1 MPGPVLGMVNGASDS
16 EDMAGGIRGGTGAKL
31 PFQDIGLVIDSD
43 TADRAIA
50 SQVTVL
56 LPMCENAIK
65 IRQFIRMHSKYEF
78 GCISQAFSHSIKT
91 LLREFDVL
99 TAQLES
105 LYTTNQLTSLQK
117 LFYLVQPASSTL
129 RILNRLV
136 VRIADKTGGALID
149 ELQACLQE
157 QGDENLRSMYSDLL
171 AKTSEPFMRMLS
183 DWIFRGEIW
192 DRNGEFM
199 IQENAAFHRE
209 ALEDDYNARFWD
221 GRYTLR
227 RAHIPK
233 IFRAHAEKILSA
245 GKYLNIMRDCA
256 TSVTEANEMLPVP
269 KSLNFDIDGSGS
281 LLSVIDDAHRNSSR
295 LLLKILMGTHDLIS
309 HIVSLRRFMLLEY
322 GDFFVQFMDMA
333 EHELRQEA
341 QVLTVPRVQGL
352 LQGAVISSSL
362 GTDPHKDDFECVLAS
377 HNLIQHLHLI
387 QTAGVSNIATMS
399 TPNPLQQSAGDTSGG
414 TGTVPAQGLKGVEA
428 LTFEYKVR
436 WPVSI
441 VLSRRAITKY
451 QLLSRLLFFSKH
463 VELRVLGCWREH
475 QQLKALPGLRK
486 EMGMS
491 YCLRH
496 RMLHFLQNFVY
507 YMTVE
512 VIAPRSHEL
521 MEHLAEAQD
530 VDAVLTMHEKF
541 LDMCLKECLL
551 ASQDLLRILTK
562 LTTTCLLFADQ
573 MNRFAASSS
582 SLFEKIPSST
592 SRTDR
597 AQKLEV
603 QEEFIR
609 HEISHEAYIRM
620 ITKFSDTFDTQLA
633 DFLDRLWNDS
643 NR

>member
-1 MPGPVLGMVNGASDS
+1 M
-16 EDMAGGIRGGTGAKL
+16 
-31 PFQDIGLVIDSD
+31 
-43 TADRAIA
+43 
-50 SQVTVL
+50 
-56 LPMCENAIK
+56 K
-65 IRQFIRMHSKYEF
+65 IRQLIRLHSKFEF
-78 GCISQAFSHSIKT
+78 GCISQAFAHSVKNI
-91 LLREFDVL
+91 LREFDVL

-105 LYTTNQLTSLQK
+105 LFTTHQLTSLQK
-117 LFYLVQPASSTL
+117 LYYLVQPAASTL
-129 RILNRLV
+129 RILNRLAMRV
-136 VRIADKTGGALID
+136 GDKTGGALID

-157 QGDENLRSMYSDLL
+157 QGDEKLRKMYSDLL
-171 AKTSEPFMRMLS
+171 SKTSESFMRMLA

-199 IQENAAFHRE
+199 VQENAAFHRE
-209 ALEDDYNARFWD
+209 ALEDDYNARFWE

-227 RAHIPK
+227 RGHVPK
-233 IFRAHAEKILSA
+233 LFRLHAEKILAA

-256 TSVTEANEMLPVP
+256 NTVAEVN
-269 KSLNFDIDGSGS
+269 S
-281 LLSVIDDAHRNSSR
+281 LLPAPKVLTFDSDGGGGLLRVIDEAHLNSSQ
-295 LLLKILMGTHDLIS
+295 LLLKILMEKHGLVS
-309 HIVSLRRFMLLEY
+309 HMISLRRFMLLEH

-333 EHELRQEA
+333 EQELRQEA
-341 QVLTVPRVQGL
+341 QTLASSRVQSL
-352 LQGAVISSSL
+352 LQGAVQTSSL
-362 GTDPHKDDFECVLAS
+362 AVDPHKDEFECTLAQ

-387 QTAGVSNIATMS
+387 QTAGVANIGSAVT
-399 TPNPLQQSAGDTSGG
+399 NPLQGSGDPHAAAVT
-414 TGTVPAQGLKGVEA
+414 QGLKGIEA
-428 LTFEYKVR
+428 LTFEYRVG

-463 VELRVLGCWREH
+463 VELRVLGCWRDH
-475 QQLKALPGLRK
+475 QQSKELRGLRK

-512 VIAPRSHEL
+512 VIAPRSHQL
-521 MEHLAEAQD
+521 MEEIEKAQD
-530 VDAVLTMHEKF
+530 IDEVLVIHEKF
-541 LDMCLKECLL
+541 LDTCLKECLL

-573 MNRFAASSS
+573 MNRFASSS
-582 SLFEKIPSST
+582 DIFE
-592 SRTDR
+592 RTVAPTTTAVAAVGSER
-597 AQKLEV
+597 TKRIKL

-609 HEISHEAYIRM
+609 HEISHDAYIRM